1 MNDVK
6 KNLGQNENT
15 TVILSFS
22 ENKKVRKLGNFSW
35 IWCAE
40 WDTMTRTCK
49 KFHGRPANW
58 PINELNKLQVPW
70 YQKEVHGWFDKLI
83 FEGHRHLSVKIHYAS
98 PFDIITIIAVI

>member
-35 IWCAE
+35 ISSY
-40 WDTMTRTCK
+40 DLTPRDFSIFIFILLK
-49 KFHGRPANW
+49 K
-58 PINELNKLQVPW
+58 W
-70 YQKEVHGWFDKLI
+70 YEMSKFGLVNQWKE
-83 FEGHRHLSVKIHYAS
+83 
-98 PFDIITIIAVI
+98 